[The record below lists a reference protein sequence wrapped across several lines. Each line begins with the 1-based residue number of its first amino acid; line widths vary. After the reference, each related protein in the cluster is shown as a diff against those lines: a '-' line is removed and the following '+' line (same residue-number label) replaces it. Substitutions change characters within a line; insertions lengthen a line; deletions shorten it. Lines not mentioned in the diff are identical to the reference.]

1 MKNGR
6 IKQDIYIS
14 AILLMGFVA
23 AAHLNKFF
31 KIELSQKSLSK
42 IVQPTPIPAPDQ
54 TKDPAKQ
61 PIAAISVARL
71 SMLDDRYQRAVAHL
85 ATAVQDRSVKRPA
98 VVDSRTG
105 VLNGWIIQIE
115 PLGEKQAH
123 PTETESPEA
132 FVVKC
137 YSCGSSKIIAVSG
150 NSSIAEIYGAHW
162 LADEIQAGISDAE
175 LLNLDRT
182 ITPASRYRLVDLG
195 GVGIVPE
202 PAAWGSD
209 YLHNSHAFQDVLLP
223 RAPYVDEVHFNR
235 VFAQF
240 KEYLHRMLAYGYNGI
255 VFDGFLEFINFDLV
269 GDGNEIYGPNSEFR
283 LQHLAARRNIGEM
296 FDYAHRLGFK
306 VFLGTDMVP
315 LTPPLEKYLDQRFG
329 GINASDGNFWMVYRL
344 GMEELFDAFPHVDG
358 VMIRTGEAGAV
369 YNVKGWDYYSALS
382 VRTVEAT
389 RTMLRE
395 LLKVAARKDREI
407 IFRNWSVGAGET
419 GDMHI
424 NPETY
429 DRIFHDL
436 NSSHLI
442 VSTKAGKGDF
452 FSYLPLNPTLMTGK
466 QRRLVEVQAR
476 REFEGFGA
484 IPNYL
489 GATHQSA
496 LTELGKRNPNIEG
509 IWLWTQ
515 RGGPLRAGPLSL
527 YPFYGF
533 WNLIDAN
540 VYVTARLAWDPHA
553 DLSAVTETWVKKNFG
568 DNPQTVDKLTKL
580 LFLSHQAVLKGL
592 YIGGSARK
600 QIVAFGLEPPPT
612 PWMWDIVSGS
622 NSALSIVYLA
632 NRDNLE
638 EAVEEGFEAVQIV
651 RQMEQLAKGVE
662 LSAPNAQH
670 LHAMLMK
677 SLKYEEDLFTTL
689 AWYRKTFLSYYH
701 WLDTGDPA
709 SFDGWE
715 QSMRIFG
722 EKKREHLAKY
732 GADLDFP
739 AYNFFAADAGMAH
752 AQRSET
758 MTWLARLVMVFSL
771 AAFGLGGTLTQ
782 KMTPRYPG
790 KAGLRALHCALAH
803 SREQCTA
810 EQISSADCLAVSLPF
825 VFFAGSV
832 LIFSSFASIYYPL
845 LLLASLTVFLFALLL
860 YAAPGNAASSI
871 HLLSAIAAPLLCA
884 TIVFMGVISIR
895 GPLYFWYHFW
905 TNPMFRLMCFGLLFA
920 GIFWACLTVQ
930 ATLTLAFDMGAWA
943 ALGGLFFGLGAV
955 LTVGGSIIRVA
966 GLEKSLTALNNE
978 MAILPLSLSKVLGI
992 TTHLNIDP
1000 NLPIYMVV
1008 SGVILLFVGFGLR
1021 NVPQILSKSVH
1032 VLSEEPN
1039 PGVNLAGLSKHSS
1052 DGR

>member
-1 MKNGR
+1 MKSGR
-6 IKQDIYIS
+6 IKQVIYIS
-14 AILLMGFVA
+14 AVLLMGIVA

-31 KIELSQKSLSK
+31 RIEISPKSLTK
-42 IVQPTPIPAPDQ
+42 IVQPALTPALDQ
-54 TKDPAKQ
+54 TTEPAKH
-61 PIAAISVARL
+61 PIAAIAVERL
-71 SMLDDRYQRAVAHL
+71 SMLDDRYKRAVAHL
-85 ATAVQDRSVKRPA
+85 ATAVQSRSGKRPT
-98 VVDSRTG
+98 VIDSAAE
-105 VLNGWIIQIE
+105 LPDGWIIRIE
-115 PLGEKQAH
+115 SLEEKQTH
-123 PTETESPEA
+123 PTEGESPET
-132 FVVKC
+132 FSVKN
-137 YSCGSSKIIAVSG
+137 YSHEPSKIIAVSG
-150 NSSIAEIYGAHW
+150 NSSLAEIYGMHW
-162 LADEIQAGISDAE
+162 LADEIQAGISHAE

-202 PAAWGSD
+202 TSAWGSD
-209 YLHNSHAFQDVLLP
+209 YLHNSRAFQDVLLSH
-223 RAPYVDEVHFNR
+223 APYVDEVHFNR

-240 KEYLHRMLAYGYNGI
+240 KEYLQRMLAYGYNGI

-283 LQHLAARRNIGEM
+283 LQHLAARRKIGEM

-329 GINASDGNFWMVYRL
+329 GLNASDHNFWMVYRL
-344 GMEELFDAFPHVDG
+344 GMEELFDVFPHVDG

-389 RTMLRE
+389 RTMLPE
-395 LLKVAARKDREI
+395 LLKVAAKKDREI
-407 IFRNWSVGAGET
+407 IFRNWSVGVGES

-436 NSSHLI
+436 NSSRLI
-442 VSTKAGKGDF
+442 VSTKSGKGDF

-466 QRRLVEVQAR
+466 QRRLIEFQAR

-484 IPNYL
+484 VPDYL
-489 GATHQSA
+489 AATHQSA
-496 LTELGKRNPNIEG
+496 LTELGRRNPNIEG

-553 DLSAVTETWVKKNFG
+553 DLSEVTETWVKKNFG

-580 LFLSHQAVLKGL
+580 MFLSHQAVLQGL

-632 NRDNLE
+632 NKDNLE
-638 EAVEEGFEAVQIV
+638 EAVEEGFEALQLV
-651 RQMEQLAKGVE
+651 RHMENLAKGVE

-677 SLKYEEDLFTTL
+677 SLKYEEDLFTAL

-701 WLDTGDPA
+701 WLDTGNPA
-709 SFDGWE
+709 SYERWE
-715 QSMRIFG
+715 QSMLIFS
-722 EKKREHLAKY
+722 EKKREHFAKY

-758 MTWLARLVMVFSL
+758 MTWLARLVTALSL
-771 AAFGLGGTLTQ
+771 VTFGLGGALAQ
-782 KMTPRYPG
+782 KTTSSYPG
-790 KAGLRALHCALAH
+790 KAGLRALHSALAH
-803 SREQCTA
+803 SREPSAA
-810 EQISSADCLAVSLPF
+810 EHISRTDYLAVSVPF
-825 VFFAGSV
+825 VFFAGGV
-832 LIFSSFASIYYPL
+832 LIFSSFLSVSYSLWL
-845 LLLASLTVFLFALLL
+845 LTSLTVFLFALLL
-860 YAAPGNAASSI
+860 YVAPVNAPSSLPLI
-871 HLLSAIAAPLLCA
+871 SAIAAPLLCA
-884 TIVFMGVISIR
+884 TIIFMGVVAIR
-895 GPLYFWYHFW
+895 GPLYFGYHFW
-905 TNPMFRLMCFGLLFA
+905 TNPVFRLVFFGLFFA

-930 ATLTLAFDMGAWA
+930 ATLTVAFDMGASA
-943 ALGGLFFGLGAV
+943 ALGGLLFGLGAV
-955 LTVGGSIIRVA
+955 LAVGGSIAGVI
-966 GLEKSLTALNNE
+966 GLEKSLTTLNNE
-978 MAILPLSLSKVLGI
+978 MAILPLCLSKVLGI

-1000 NLPIYMVV
+1000 NLPIYAAA
-1008 SGVILLFVGFGLR
+1008 SGLILLVAGFGLR
-1021 NVPQILSKSVH
+1021 SVPRTLSKRVH
-1032 VLSEEPN
+1032 ILQEESN
-1039 PGVNLAGLSKHSS
+1039 PAVNLARLSKPSS